1 MKKITTM
8 LNSPAKIAG
17 FAVCTVLLIGAI
29 VFGSIQASAGINE
42 NKTIGMDKGVNVALS
57 DAGFKAEDVANLN
70 AHYDTE
76 DGTSVYEVSF
86 TANNFKYEYVVKASN
101 GQIIEADREAVK
113 CATTSEKTTTE
124 DSKEKQNVNTNQ
136 GNNNTASANGITLK
150 EAKNIALK
158 HAGVSSSKATFV
170 KAETDYE
177 DGIQVYEIE
186 FYSGNTEY
194 DYEIKVSNG
203 EILSFD
209 KDIENYSIPSTGSAS
224 GSGSSKTPSSNYI
237 GVDKAKSIALKDAG
251 LSSSSVTFTKAKL
264 DREDGVK
271 VYEIEFFTSDK
282 EYEYEINATSGKIR
296 DKDVEFNDDF
306 DDDWDD

>member
-17 FAVCTVLLIGAI
+17 FAVCAVLLIGLI
-29 VFGSIQASAGINE
+29 VFGTIQASAGIDE
-42 NKTIGMDKGVNVALS
+42 NKTIGMDKGVNVALQ
-57 DAGFKAEDVANLN
+57 DAGFKAENVSNLS

-86 TANNFKYEYVVKASN
+86 TANGFDYEYVIKASN
-101 GQIIEADREAVK
+101 GKILEADRDAVK
-113 CATTSEKTTTE
+113 ESVSKDVKAEKPAKSDTTSSG
-124 DSKEKQNVNTNQ
+124 D
-136 GNNNTASANGITLK
+136 GISLK

-158 HAGVSSSKATFV
+158 HAGISSSAAAFV
-170 KAETDYE
+170 KTEKDYE
-177 DGIQVYEIE
+177 DGVEVFEIE

-194 DYEIKVSNG
+194 DYEIRVSNG
-203 EILSFD
+203 EIISFD
-209 KDIENYSIPSTGSAS
+209 KDIENYSIPSKN
-224 GSGSSKTPSSNYI
+224 SGSSQTPSSNYI

-264 DREDGVK
+264 DREDGVR

-282 EYEYEINATSGKIR
+282 EYEYEINASSGKIR
-296 DKDVEFNDDF
+296 DKDIEFSDDF
-306 DDDWDD
+306 DDEWDD

>member
-17 FAVCTVLLIGAI
+17 FAVCAVLLIGAI

-101 GQIIEADREAVK
+101 GQIIEADREAVNGS
-113 CATTSEKTTTE
+113 ASSEKNTAE
-124 DSKEKQNVNTNQ
+124 DSKENTNQ
-136 GNNNTASANGITLK
+136 SNTNTASASGITLK

-209 KDIENYSIPSTGSAS
+209 KDIENYTIPSTGS
-224 GSGSSKTPSSNYI
+224 GSGSSSSSTPSSNYI

-264 DREDGVK
+264 DREDGVR
-271 VYEIEFFTSDK
+271 VYEIEFFSSDK

>member
-1 MKKITTM
+1 MKKITAM
-8 LNSPAKIAG
+8 LNSPVKIAG
-17 FAVCTVLLIGAI
+17 FAVCAVLLIGLI
-29 VFGSIQASAGINE
+29 VFGTIQASAGINE
-42 NKTIGMDKGVNVALS
+42 NKTIGMDKGVNVALQ
-57 DAGFKAEDVANLN
+57 DAGFKAENVSNLS

-86 TANNFKYEYVVKASN
+86 TANGFEYEYIIKASN
-101 GQIIEADREAVK
+101 GKILEADRDAVK
-113 CATTSEKTTTE
+113 VSAPKDTKTEQPAKSETTSSG
-124 DSKEKQNVNTNQ
+124 D
-136 GNNNTASANGITLK
+136 GISLK

-158 HAGVSSSKATFV
+158 HAGISSSEATFV
-170 KAETDYE
+170 KAKKDYE

-194 DYEIKVSNG
+194 DYELRVSNG
-203 EILSFD
+203 EIISYD
-209 KDIENYSIPSTGSAS
+209 KDIENYSIPSKN
-224 GSGSSKTPSSNYI
+224 SGSSQTPSSNYI

-264 DREDGVK
+264 DREDGVR

-282 EYEYEINATSGKIR
+282 EYEYEINASSGKIR

-306 DDDWDD
+306 DEEWDD

>member
-17 FAVCTVLLIGAI
+17 FAVCAVLLIGLI
-29 VFGSIQASAGINE
+29 VFGTIQASAGIDE
-42 NKTIGMDKGVNVALS
+42 NKTIGMDKGVNVALQ
-57 DAGFKAEDVANLN
+57 DAGFKAENVSNLS

-86 TANNFKYEYVVKASN
+86 TANGFDYEYVIKASN
-101 GQIIEADREAVK
+101 GKILEADRDAVK
-113 CATTSEKTTTE
+113 ESVSKDVKAEKPAKSDTTSSG
-124 DSKEKQNVNTNQ
+124 D
-136 GNNNTASANGITLK
+136 GISLK

-158 HAGVSSSKATFV
+158 HAGISSSAAAFV
-170 KAETDYE
+170 KTEKDYE
-177 DGIQVYEIE
+177 DGVEVFEIE

-194 DYEIKVSNG
+194 DYEIRVSNG
-203 EILSFD
+203 EIISFD
-209 KDIENYSIPSTGSAS
+209 KDIENYSIPSKN
-224 GSGSSKTPSSNYI
+224 SGSSQTPSSNYI

-264 DREDGVK
+264 DREDGVR

-282 EYEYEINATSGKIR
+282 EYEYELNASSGKIR
-296 DKDVEFNDDF
+296 DKDIEFSDDF
-306 DDDWDD
+306 DDEWDD

>member
-1 MKKITTM
+1 MKKITAM
-8 LNSPAKIAG
+8 LNSPVKIAG
-17 FAVCTVLLIGAI
+17 FAACAVLLIGLI
-29 VFGSIQASAGINE
+29 VFGTIQASAGINE
-42 NKTIGMDKGVNVALS
+42 NKTIGMDKGVNVALQ
-57 DAGFKAEDVANLN
+57 DAGFKAENVSNLS

-86 TANNFKYEYVVKASN
+86 TANGFDYEYIIKASN
-101 GQIIEADREAVK
+101 GKILEADRDAVK
-113 CATTSEKTTTE
+113 VSAPKDTKTEQPAKSETTSSG
-124 DSKEKQNVNTNQ
+124 D
-136 GNNNTASANGITLK
+136 GISLK

-158 HAGVSSSKATFV
+158 HAGISSSKATFV
-170 KAETDYE
+170 KAKKDYE

-194 DYEIKVSNG
+194 DYEIRVSNG
-203 EILSFD
+203 EIISYD
-209 KDIENYSIPSTGSAS
+209 KDIENYSIPSKN
-224 GSGSSKTPSSNYI
+224 SGSSQTPSSNYI

-264 DREDGVK
+264 DREDGVR

-282 EYEYEINATSGKIR
+282 EYEYEINASSGKIR

-306 DDDWDD
+306 DEEWDD

>member
-1 MKKITTM
+1 MKKITAM
-8 LNSPAKIAG
+8 LNSPVKIAG
-17 FAVCTVLLIGAI
+17 FAACAVLLIGLI
-29 VFGSIQASAGINE
+29 VFGTIQASAGINE
-42 NKTIGMDKGVNVALS
+42 NKTIGMDQGVNVALQ
-57 DAGFKAEDVANLN
+57 DAGFKAENVSNLS

-86 TANNFKYEYVVKASN
+86 TANGFEYEYIIKASN
-101 GQIIEADREAVK
+101 GKILEADRDAVK
-113 CATTSEKTTTE
+113 VSAPKDTKTEQPAKSETTSSG
-124 DSKEKQNVNTNQ
+124 D
-136 GNNNTASANGITLK
+136 GISLK

-158 HAGVSSSKATFV
+158 HAGISSSEATFV
-170 KAETDYE
+170 KAKKDYE

-194 DYEIKVSNG
+194 DYELRVSNG
-203 EILSFD
+203 EIISYD
-209 KDIENYSIPSTGSAS
+209 KDIENYSIPSKN
-224 GSGSSKTPSSNYI
+224 SGSSQTPSSNYI

-264 DREDGVK
+264 DREDGVR

-282 EYEYEINATSGKIR
+282 EYEYEINASSGKIR

-306 DDDWDD
+306 DEEWDD

>member
-1 MKKITTM
+1 MKKITAM
-8 LNSPAKIAG
+8 LNSPVKIAG
-17 FAVCTVLLIGAI
+17 FAACAVLLIGLI
-29 VFGSIQASAGINE
+29 VFGTIQASAGINE
-42 NKTIGMDKGVNVALS
+42 NKTIGMDKGVNVALQ
-57 DAGFKAEDVANLN
+57 DAGFKAENVSNLS

-86 TANNFKYEYVVKASN
+86 TANGFEYEYIIKASN
-101 GQIIEADREAVK
+101 GKILEADRDAVK
-113 CATTSEKTTTE
+113 VSAPKDTKTEQPAKSETTSSG
-124 DSKEKQNVNTNQ
+124 D
-136 GNNNTASANGITLK
+136 GISLK

-158 HAGVSSSKATFV
+158 HAGISSSEATFV
-170 KAETDYE
+170 KAKKDYE

-194 DYEIKVSNG
+194 DYELRVSNG
-203 EILSFD
+203 EIISYD
-209 KDIENYSIPSTGSAS
+209 KDIENYSIPSKN
-224 GSGSSKTPSSNYI
+224 SGSSQTPSSNYI

-264 DREDGVK
+264 DREDGVR

-282 EYEYEINATSGKIR
+282 EYEYEINASSGKIR

-306 DDDWDD
+306 DEEWDD

>member
-1 MKKITTM
+1 MKKITAM
-8 LNSPAKIAG
+8 LNSPVKIAG
-17 FAVCTVLLIGAI
+17 FAACAVLLIGLI
-29 VFGSIQASAGINE
+29 VFGTIQASAGINA
-42 NKTIGMDKGVNVALS
+42 NKTIGMDKGVNVALQ
-57 DAGFKAEDVANLN
+57 DAGFKAENVSNLS

-86 TANNFKYEYVVKASN
+86 TANGFEYEYIIKASN
-101 GQIIEADREAVK
+101 GKILEADRDAVK
-113 CATTSEKTTTE
+113 VSAPKDTKTEQPAKSETTSSG
-124 DSKEKQNVNTNQ
+124 D
-136 GNNNTASANGITLK
+136 GISLK

-158 HAGVSSSKATFV
+158 HAGISSSEATFV
-170 KAETDYE
+170 KAKKDYE

-194 DYEIKVSNG
+194 DYELRVSNG
-203 EILSFD
+203 EIISYD
-209 KDIENYSIPSTGSAS
+209 KDIENYSIPSKN
-224 GSGSSKTPSSNYI
+224 SGSSQTPSSNYI

-264 DREDGVK
+264 DREDGVR

-282 EYEYEINATSGKIR
+282 EYEYEINASSGKIR

-306 DDDWDD
+306 DEEWDD